1 MSNKINKFNNDII
14 PLWNEVQSF
23 VNEIDES
30 CILDAYIE
38 NFAYLRKITAFLSEA
53 MSCIDADFLPNDFI
67 NNIES
72 YLTDIKNYLVN
83 TQNYTNSSYISSVES
98 RLDNLLQIVFPF
110 VLHKGK
116 AIKGLRVG
124 LNDYSKTITNHVENG
139 FSEIKLTQENANKIK
154 VKLENELDEFQT
166 LRAEM
171 EEYRDLI
178 FSEDGIKEKIEDLM
192 NNSASKLSEIEGLH
206 DSIYDEDG
214 LKQKIDK
221 FYSNISDKNDD
232 INELKENSLATL
244 QGLEQFYDKIF
255 GKDDENGNKAGGLK
269 QEIEQRRKDL
279 EEFKQKQQKR
289 YDELNKQIE
298 NLLPGA
304 TSAGLSSAYNEMRN
318 QFSKS
323 AKWYAGGFYFS
334 LFILLVTVLCI
345 RDVLLVDKIP
355 LDKGIWISLL
365 VLLGNFAVKM
375 PFIIPALWLVIFMSR
390 RRSEAERL
398 SQEYMHKEVLAKSYD
413 SYKQQIEKL
422 SKEDQKGLLP
432 VLMEGMI
439 RAISLNP
446 AETLDKKH
454 QSDSPI
460 SEVLKDNKFI
470 DSITDKIKSSSK
482 FLNRTQQE

>member
-14 PLWNEVQSF
+14 PLWNEIQSF

-83 TQNYTNSSYISSVES
+83 TQNYTNSSYISYVES
-98 RLDNLLQIVFPF
+98 KLDNLLQIVFPF
-110 VLHKGK
+110 ILHKGK

-166 LRAEM
+166 LRAEI
-171 EEYRDLI
+171 EEYRNLI
-178 FSEDGIKEKIEDLM
+178 FSDDGIKNKIENVLS
-192 NNSASKLSEIEGLH
+192 NSESKLSEIEGLH

-214 LKQKIDK
+214 LKQEIDE
-221 FYSNISDKNDD
+221 FYSNISDTNND
-232 INELKENSLATL
+232 INELKKDSLATL
-244 QGLEQFYDKIF
+244 QGLDQFYDKIF
-255 GKDDENGNKAGGLK
+255 GKDDENGNKTGGLK
-269 QEIEQRRKDL
+269 QEIEQRKKDL
-279 EEFKQKQQKR
+279 EEFKQNQQKR

-318 QFSKS
+318 KFSKS
-323 AKWYAGGFYFS
+323 AEWYAGGFYVS
-334 LFILLVTVLCI
+334 LSILLVTVLCI
-345 RDVLLVDKIP
+345 RDVVLVDTIP
-355 LDKGIWISLL
+355 IDKGIWISLL
-365 VLLGNFAVKM
+365 VLLGNFAVKI

-398 SQEYMHKEVLAKSYD
+398 SQEYVHKEVLAKSYD

-422 SKEDQKGLLP
+422 SKEDQKELLP

-470 DSITDKIKSSSK
+470 DSIADKIKSSSK
-482 FLNRTQQE
+482 S

>member
-1 MSNKINKFNNDII
+1 M
-14 PLWNEVQSF
+14 
-23 VNEIDES
+23 
-30 CILDAYIE
+30 
-38 NFAYLRKITAFLSEA
+38 
-53 MSCIDADFLPNDFI
+53 
-67 NNIES
+67 
-72 YLTDIKNYLVN
+72 
-83 TQNYTNSSYISSVES
+83 ES
-98 RLDNLLQIVFPF
+98 RLDNLLQSIFPF
-110 VLHKGK
+110 ILHKGK

-124 LNDYSKTITNHVENG
+124 LNEYSKTVTDHVANG
-139 FSEIKLTQENANKIK
+139 FSEIETTKKNASEIK
-154 VKLENELDEFQT
+154 VKLENELDYFRE
-166 LRAEM
+166 LRAEI

-178 FSEDGIKEKIEDLM
+178 FLEDGIKEKIEDLL

-323 AKWYAGGFYFS
+323 AKWYAGGFYAS
-334 LFILLVTVLCI
+334 LCILLTTVLCTRNI
-345 RDVLLVDKIP
+345 ILVDTIP
-355 LDKGIWISLL
+355 LDKGIWISIL

-398 SQEYMHKEVLAKSYD
+398 SQEYVHKEVLAKSYD

-422 SKEDQKGLLP
+422 SKEDQKELLP

-470 DSITDKIKSSSK
+470 DSIADKIKSSSK
-482 FLNRTQQE
+482 FLNKTQQE

>member
-1 MSNKINKFNNDII
+1 MSTKINRFNNEII

-23 VNEIDES
+23 VNKIDES
-30 CILDAYIE
+30 CISDAYIE
-38 NFAYLRKITAFLSEA
+38 NFAYLKKITAFLSEA
-53 MSCIDADFLPNDFI
+53 MSCIDADFLPSDFI

-72 YLTDIKNYLVN
+72 YLNDLKYLLVD
-83 TQNYTNSSYISSVES
+83 TQNYTNSSYILYVES
-98 RLDNLLQIVFPF
+98 RLDNLLQSIFPF
-110 VLHKGK
+110 ILHKGK

-124 LNDYSKTITNHVENG
+124 LNEYSKTVTDHVANG
-139 FSEIKLTQENANKIK
+139 FSEIETTKKNASEIK
-154 VKLENELDEFQT
+154 VKLENELDYFRE
-166 LRAEM
+166 LRAEI

-178 FSEDGIKEKIEDLM
+178 FLEDGIKEKIEDLL

-323 AKWYAGGFYFS
+323 AKWYAGGFYAS
-334 LFILLVTVLCI
+334 LCILLTTVLCTRNI
-345 RDVLLVDKIP
+345 ILVDTIP
-355 LDKGIWISLL
+355 LDKGIWISIL

-398 SQEYMHKEVLAKSYD
+398 SQEYVHKEVLAKSYD

-422 SKEDQKGLLP
+422 SKEDQKELLP

-470 DSITDKIKSSSK
+470 DSIADKIKSSSK
-482 FLNRTQQE
+482 FLNKTQQE

>member
-1 MSNKINKFNNDII
+1 MSKKINKFNNDII

-83 TQNYTNSSYISSVES
+83 TQNYTNSSYILYVES

-110 VLHKGK
+110 ILHKGK

-124 LNDYSKTITNHVENG
+124 LNEYSKTITNHVANG
-139 FSEIKLTQENANKIK
+139 FSEIETTKKNASEIK
-154 VKLENELDEFQT
+154 VKLENELDYFRG
-166 LRAEM
+166 LRAEI
-171 EEYRDLI
+171 EEYRNLI
-178 FSEDGIKEKIEDLM
+178 FSDDGIKNKIEDVLS
-192 NNSASKLSEIEGLH
+192 NSESKLSEIEGLH

-214 LKQKIDK
+214 LKQEIDE
-221 FYSNISDKNDD
+221 FYSNISDTNND
-232 INELKENSLATL
+232 INELKKDSLATL
-244 QGLEQFYDKIF
+244 QGLDQFYDKIF
-255 GKDDENGNKAGGLK
+255 GKDDENGNKTGGLK
-269 QEIEQRRKDL
+269 QEIEQRKKDL
-279 EEFKQKQQKR
+279 EEFKQNQQKR

-318 QFSKS
+318 KFSKS
-323 AKWYAGGFYFS
+323 AEWYARGFYVS
-334 LFILLVTVLCI
+334 LSILLVTVLCI
-345 RDVLLVDKIP
+345 RDVVLVDTIP
-355 LDKGIWISLL
+355 IDKGIWISLL
-365 VLLGNFAVKM
+365 VLLGNFAVKI

-398 SQEYMHKEVLAKSYD
+398 SQEYVHKEVLAKSYD

-422 SKEDQKGLLP
+422 SKEDQKELLP

-470 DSITDKIKSSSK
+470 DSIADKIKSSSK
-482 FLNRTQQE
+482 S

>member
-23 VNEIDES
+23 VNEINES

-124 LNDYSKTITNHVENG
+124 LNDYSKTITNYVENG

-178 FSEDGIKEKIEDLM
+178 FSEDGIKEKIEDLL

>member
-83 TQNYTNSSYISSVES
+83 TQNYTNSSYISYVES
-98 RLDNLLQIVFPF
+98 KLDNLLQIVFPF
-110 VLHKGK
+110 ILHKGK

-178 FSEDGIKEKIEDLM
+178 FSEDGIKEKIEDLL

-470 DSITDKIKSSSK
+470 DSIADKIKSSSK
-482 FLNRTQQE
+482 S

>member
-23 VNEIDES
+23 VNEINES

-178 FSEDGIKEKIEDLM
+178 FSEDGIKEKIEDLL

>member
-1 MSNKINKFNNDII
+1 MSTKINRFNNEII
-14 PLWNEVQSF
+14 PLWNEVQNC
-23 VNEIDES
+23 VNGIDES
-30 CILDAYIE
+30 CISGGYIE

-53 MSCIDADFLPNDFI
+53 MSCIDADFLPSDFI
-67 NNIES
+67 SNIKS
-72 YLTDIKNYLVN
+72 YLHDLISYLGD
-83 TQNYTNSSYISSVES
+83 TQNYTNSSYISYVES
-98 RLDNLLQIVFPF
+98 RLDNLLQSIFPF
-110 VLHKGK
+110 ILHKGK

-124 LNDYSKTITNHVENG
+124 LNEYSKTITNHVENG

-166 LRAEM
+166 LRAEI
-171 EEYRDLI
+171 EEYRNLI
-178 FSEDGIKEKIEDLM
+178 FSDDGIKNKIENVLS
-192 NNSASKLSEIEGLH
+192 NSESKLSEIEGLH

-214 LKQKIDK
+214 LKQEIDE
-221 FYSNISDKNDD
+221 FYSNISDTNND
-232 INELKENSLATL
+232 INELKKDSLATL
-244 QGLEQFYDKIF
+244 QGLDQFYDKIF
-255 GKDDENGNKAGGLK
+255 GKDDENGNKTGGLK
-269 QEIEQRRKDL
+269 QEIEQRKKDL
-279 EEFKQKQQKR
+279 EEFKQNQQKR

-318 QFSKS
+318 KFSKS
-323 AKWYAGGFYFS
+323 AEWYARGFYVS
-334 LFILLVTVLCI
+334 LSILLVTVLCI
-345 RDVLLVDKIP
+345 RDVVLVDTIP
-355 LDKGIWISLL
+355 IDKGIWISLL
-365 VLLGNFAVKM
+365 VLLGNFAVKI

-398 SQEYMHKEVLAKSYD
+398 SQEYVHKEVLAKSYD

-422 SKEDQKGLLP
+422 SKEDQKELLP

-470 DSITDKIKSSSK
+470 DSIADKIKSSSK
-482 FLNRTQQE
+482 S

>member
-83 TQNYTNSSYISSVES
+83 TQNYTNSSYISYVES
-98 RLDNLLQIVFPF
+98 KLDNLLQIVFPF
-110 VLHKGK
+110 ILHKGK

-178 FSEDGIKEKIEDLM
+178 FSEDGIKEKIEDLL

-298 NLLPGA
+298 NLLLGA

-470 DSITDKIKSSSK
+470 DSIADKIKSSSK
-482 FLNRTQQE
+482 S